1 MNRSARESIMIH
13 ERSDPIS
20 ISQAANRT
28 FGYLPSHFLRRL
40 TWSAKRI
47 RTYTRNNTRARS
59 RSRWILWRALR
70 PGAIVRSRSY
80 RSTHLRRAT
89 TTAAVAAEKA
99 LASGNIVASTAHPRA
114 TRLAAILSDLSA
126 RIRDRNVSSR
136 ETIDRHL
143 RYALSRTCDWKC
155 GTARSP
161 RRSFVRSFVRSRADK
176 TERASIELY
185 TYMYIHTNFGVNL
198 CTGIPVINLT
208 R

>member
-1 MNRSARESIMIH
+1 MIH
-13 ERSDPIS
+13 GRSEPIN
-20 ISQAANRT
+20 IYSQAANRNT

-40 TWSAKRI
+40 TWSTRRI

-59 RSRWILWRALR
+59 KSRWILWRALR

-89 TTAAVAAEKA
+89 TTVAAEKA
-99 LASGNIVASTAHPRA
+99 LASGNIVASTVHP
-114 TRLAAILSDLSA
+114 TRLAAVLSDLSA
-126 RIRDRNVSSR
+126 RIRNISSR

-161 RRSFVRSFVRSRADK
+161 RRSFVRSFVRSRATDK

-185 TYMYIHTNFGVNL
+185 TCIHVHTHIREVASTCVPAYL
-198 CTGIPVINLT
+198 
-208 R
+208 